1 MKEDVTQVFKCAVER
16 RIIVAQALYAVGA
29 LLCLINNYLSIGF
42 IVLVQLNFA
51 VAPQIP
57 YLSEI

>member
-1 MKEDVTQVFKCAVER
+1 
-16 RIIVAQALYAVGA
+16 

-51 VAPQIP
+51 LAPRIP